1 MNRLAWIN
9 VLAGMWMIIS
19 PWVLGFEGNMAA
31 TWSAVIT
38 GIIVGLVALA
48 GYFGSGSYRAR
59 VDSGVG
65 AGREV
70 YRP

>member
-9 VLAGMWMIIS
+9 VLAGIWLIIS
-19 PWVLGFEGNMAA
+19 PWVLGFQANSAA

-48 GYFGSGSYRAR
+48 SYFAPGYNSGR
-59 VDSGVG
+59 
-65 AGREV
+65 GREV

>member
-9 VLAGMWMIIS
+9 VLAGIWLIIS
-19 PWVLGFEGNMAA
+19 PWVLGFQANSAA

-48 GYFGSGSYRAR
+48 GYFLP
-59 VDSGVG
+59 GVY
-65 AGREV
+65 APRSREV

>member
-1 MNRLAWIN
+1 MNRLSWIN
-9 VLAGMWMIIS
+9 VLAGIWLIIS
-19 PWVLGFEGNMAA
+19 PWVLGFRSITAA

-48 GYFGSGSYRAR
+48 SYFAPGYGR
-59 VDSGVG
+59 